1 MTRECKF
8 NFNVSQNHLKDF
20 IENEST
26 NSPKNVSASKTHTSV
41 NPSSINIDEVS
52 IKHMAGFLNNIAPK
66 EMPIYNFNIDCVNGE
81 RYYKPDGTLLFTRYI
96 KGDVIKDY
104 YYKENF
110 DNPNYTISQILERNR
125 ITGRLKVKV
134 EPVLKYNELHRVN
147 IIIFDSKIN
156 HKYAM
161 LQLTNTG
168 VVTSISE
175 ISNNGSA
182 FKTIFRNQETGK
194 PTRYI
199 EGHDGQDGVFEIKD
213 YVFNELMEIVQTR
226 TYKNRTV

>member
-1 MTRECKF
+1 MTRECKL

-41 NPSSINIDEVS
+41 NPSSINIDEAS
-52 IKHMAGFLNNIAPK
+52 IKQMAGFLNNIAPK

-81 RYYKPDGTLLFTRYI
+81 RYYKPDGILLFTRYI

-104 YYKENF
+104 YYKENP

-156 HKYAM
+156 HKYVM

-182 FKTIFRNQETGK
+182 FKTIFRNQETCK

-199 EGHDGQDGVFEIKD
+199 EGHDGQDGIFEIKD